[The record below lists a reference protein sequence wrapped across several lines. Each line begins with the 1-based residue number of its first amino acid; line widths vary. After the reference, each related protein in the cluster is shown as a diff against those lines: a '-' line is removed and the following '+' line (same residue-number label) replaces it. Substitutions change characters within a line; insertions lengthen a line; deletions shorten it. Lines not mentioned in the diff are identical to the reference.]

1 MLHHLGHVFRQAIPA
16 ECNLLLRRLESA
28 FIAGSNRER
37 VIVEVRAELL
47 ALEVSK
53 PFGEVWEELGGRVV
67 VVVGHV
73 KHKPNGILIVR
84 FVF

>member
-1 MLHHLGHVFRQAIPA
+1 
-16 ECNLLLRRLESA
+16 
-28 FIAGSNRER
+28 

-67 VVVGHV
+67 VVVV
-73 KHKPNGILIVR
+73 L
-84 FVF
+84 